1 MDKLETTFVDLSK
14 LSDVVKIEVVKK
26 TMYDELIKKVITIPI
41 TDISNEIKTHK
52 LVKLKRKF
60 LIMIIIISILLLKN
74 LIS

>member
-26 TMYDELIKKVITIPI
+26 TMYDELIKKVIAIPI